1 MEKKMTEKMTG
12 KITPAHL
19 QTRAVHAG
27 DRKPLEGFVPVTTPI
42 YTASSF
48 IYKDVDTLDKVF
60 GHEIAGPAYARYSNP
75 TNDALEE
82 LMASL
87 ESGAGALACS
97 SGMAALQ
104 VALLTALTD
113 RRKSVVAAES
123 LYGAS
128 ISLLMKVLDP
138 LGIQVRFVDFCNLDA
153 VNQAVID
160 NQPGVLLMETITNP
174 ILRVAAVDRLAQM
187 ARSAGA
193 ALIVDN
199 TFATPLVI
207 RPLEVGANFVVHSLT
222 KYLAGHGDVL
232 GGMVVADEENLEAL
246 RAYSRIVGPVLGP
259 FESYLAMRGIKTFP
273 LRMERQCA
281 NACRVASAL
290 AANPAIE
297 RVYYPSDP
305 KHPDSEAIRRIFAPN
320 LYGAVV
326 SMELKNAQRAEVFR
340 FLNALKMIVPAT
352 SVGDVHSMVLYPFMS
367 SHREVSPKHR
377 ERMGIRE
384 NLVRLSVG
392 IEGADDIIADLEE
405 ALGTLA
411 NSAIDSKD

>member
-1 MEKKMTEKMTG
+1 MEEK
-12 KITPAHL
+12 ISPARM

-27 DRKPLEGFVPVTTPI
+27 DRKRLENFVPVTTPI

-48 IYKDVDTLDKVF
+48 IYKDVETLDKVF
-60 GHEIAGPAYARYSNP
+60 GHEADGPSYARYNNP
-75 TNDALEE
+75 SNDALEA
-82 LMASL
+82 LMSSL

-104 VALLTALTD
+104 VAMLTALTD
-113 RRKSVVAAES
+113 RRKSVVASES

-138 LGIQVRFVDFCNLDA
+138 MGVQIKFVDFCNFEGL
-153 VNQAVID
+153 NQAVID
-160 NQPGVLLMETITNP
+160 HKPGALLMETVTNP
-174 ILRVAAVDRLAQM
+174 LLRVAEADRIAQLAK
-187 ARSAGA
+187 SAGA

-199 TFATPLVI
+199 TFATPLI
-207 RPLEVGANFVVHSLT
+207 MRPLEIGANFVAHSLT

-232 GGMVVADEENLEAL
+232 GGIVIADEENLEPL

-281 NACRVASAL
+281 NACRVATAL
-290 AANPAIE
+290 AANPAVE
-297 RVYYPSDP
+297 RVYYPADP
-305 KHPDSEAIRRIFAPN
+305 KHPDSDAIRRLFAPN
-320 LYGAVV
+320 LFGAVV
-326 SMELKNAQRAEVFR
+326 SFELKNAGKEDVFR
-340 FLNALKMIVPAT
+340 FMNALKMIVPAT

-367 SHREVSPKHR
+367 SHREISPRHR

-384 NLVRLSVG
+384 SLVRVSVG
-392 IEGADDIIADLEE
+392 IEGADDIIADLER
-405 ALGTLA
+405 ALGTA
-411 NSAIDSKD
+411 